1 MNRTGIE
8 YLDYTWNVVVGCSGQ
23 GCAVREKCW
32 ARAQARRQAH
42 RCKLC
47 AEFVPH
53 FHSERLDQPLHVK
66 KPAMIGCCFMGD
78 FFDPLLTAPCHGVPG
93 MSIDFCRSMALDTI
107 RRAYWHTF
115 LMLTKQPQN
124 ITGCSLCFP
133 ENLIVGV
140 SVNVQEDL
148 WRISTLKANYQGRKA
163 VSFEPLLE
171 DLGTVDLNGIEWVI
185 IGAQTRPEIQPRPEW
200 VRRLAEQAREAGVR
214 KITYKDNLK
223 EGYGEAHPSGLLRRL

>member
-1 MNRTGIE
+1 
-8 YLDYTWNVVVGCSGQ
+8 
-23 GCAVREKCW
+23 
-32 ARAQARRQAH
+32 
-42 RCKLC
+42 
-47 AEFVPH
+47 
-53 FHSERLDQPLHVK
+53 
-66 KPAMIGCCFMGD
+66 
-78 FFDPLLTAPCHGVPG
+78 
-93 MSIDFCRSMALDTI
+93 
-107 RRAYWHTF
+107 
-115 LMLTKQPQN
+115 MLTKQPQN

-133 ENLIVGV
+133 ENLIMGV

-185 IGAQTRPEIQPRPEW
+185 IGAQTRPEIQPDPEW
-200 VRRLAEQAREAGVR
+200 VRSLAEQAREAGVR